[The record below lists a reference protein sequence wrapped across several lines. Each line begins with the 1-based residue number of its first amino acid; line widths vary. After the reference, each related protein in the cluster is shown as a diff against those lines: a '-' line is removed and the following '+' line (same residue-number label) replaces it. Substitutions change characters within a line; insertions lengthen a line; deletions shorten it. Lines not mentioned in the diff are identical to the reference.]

1 MALDVVGWNSPAARL
16 FAGVSFGRS
25 SGRLK
30 MALLLCRG
38 EGWSLRVHESH
49 SLSLPTESTPL
60 PELIGNAFHDIC
72 DRARVSPGAVDV
84 IGLTDIAESQE
95 SRVAAILA
103 GQTGVTCV
111 SGFHHQDIA
120 AGGCGKP
127 FGPVPNWFLHRSA
140 RAGRLLVDLGP
151 TLRVTLLPRGGGPD
165 KIVCFDAGPCCHFLD
180 RLMAALSRGRY
191 PFDPSGHF
199 AVQGTSSESLINKW
213 ISHPF
218 LLKAPPRFL
227 ENDDFSDGF
236 LDDSLA
242 FARELKLSAPDVL
255 CSANHFVIRNL
266 QEAVHRFLDIEQVEQ
281 VRVCGGGSWNGLLW
295 KLVTETFSPK
305 PVIRTDDL
313 GVPSETRRAIQAAL
327 LGYCAI
333 EHLPANIPALTG
345 ARRPR
350 VLGQI
355 TPGAEDNWDRCIVN
369 LADRFEIRENAA

>member
-1 MALDVVGWNSPAARL
+1 MPLDMTGWKDSTARL
-16 FAGVSFGRS
+16 FAGVSIGRS

-30 MALLLCRG
+30 LALLLCRG
-38 EGWSLRVHESH
+38 EGWGLRVLETH
-49 SLSLPTESTPL
+49 SLSVPGEFGSLPIAISD
-60 PELIGNAFHDIC
+60 AFHDVC
-72 DRARVSPGAVDV
+72 QRAEVPMESVDV
-84 IGLTDIAESQE
+84 IGLTDIAEAQE

-103 GQTGVTCV
+103 GNTGVTCV

-120 AGGCGKP
+120 FGGRGRP

-151 TLRVTLLPRGGGPD
+151 TLRVTWLRGGCGPD
-165 KIVCFDAGPCCHFLD
+165 QILCFDAGPCCRFLD
-180 RLMAALSRGRY
+180 RLISALSRGRY

-199 AVQGTSSESLINKW
+199 AVQGKSSESLINKW

-218 LLKAPPRFL
+218 LLKSLPRFL
-227 ENDDFSDGF
+227 QPDEFNEGF

-255 CSANHFVIRNL
+255 CSANHFVVRNL
-266 QEAVHRFLDIEQVEQ
+266 QEAVHRFLNLQAVDD

-295 KLVTETFSPK
+295 KLVKEVFQDK
-305 PVIRTDDL
+305 PVVRTDDL
-313 GVPSETRRAIQAAL
+313 AIPSETRRAIQAAL

-333 EHLPANIPALTG
+333 EHLPANVPALTG
-345 ARRPR
+345 ATRPR

-355 TPGAEDNWDRCIVN
+355 TPGAEENWDRCVIN